1 MLLQKKTWLYIK
13 YNEKKIK
20 GRILSVNHIKNMPLA
35 PVEKQFN
42 YPMYESIIPLFSPYK
57 IKNTVILLIHVEKKK
72 RKSSP

>member
-1 MLLQKKTWLYIK
+1 
-13 YNEKKIK
+13 
-20 GRILSVNHIKNMPLA
+20 MPLA